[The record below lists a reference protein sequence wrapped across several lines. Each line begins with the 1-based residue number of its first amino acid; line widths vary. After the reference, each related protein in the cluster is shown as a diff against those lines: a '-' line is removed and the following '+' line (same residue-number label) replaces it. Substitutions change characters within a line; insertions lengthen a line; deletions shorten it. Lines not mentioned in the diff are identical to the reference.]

1 MNVLLHRLQ
10 FFALYHNVLKENH
23 ESPAIMYTYI
33 KAINHSMIMRKKLL
47 VTGVIVSLTAVILLS
62 LYYLFLSAKIYPVIE
77 SRIYRSAQLS
87 DKALEMFI
95 KEKGI
100 KTIINLRGKDTDSSW
115 YADESRMAGDMNVK
129 LFDIRLLSDELP
141 RYRKLAAI
149 LSLLQNAEK
158 PLLIHCKRGAD
169 RTGLVS
175 ALALVLEQDPPL
187 SVVKKQFSALYGV
200 LPVYRSAGPSFFSLY
215 EQWLNKTGKTHDKAA
230 LLEWIRN
237 EYKDRFGNL
246 EFWVEEINT
255 TRWNDFRR
263 KKFTIP
269 EHVNTLCVKGW
280 AFDASTN
287 TPPDNLQIIFGNAR
301 SFKTDFT
308 RNRPDVA
315 RYFKLGDP
323 YYQTFEAGWEIT
335 ISKDLLPAGCHVVT
349 LGYMK
354 GDTAFSMPAETTVC
368 R

>member
-1 MNVLLHRLQ
+1 MV
-10 FFALYHNVLKENH
+10 A
-23 ESPAIMYTYI
+23 
-33 KAINHSMIMRKKLL
+33 RKKIL
-47 VTGVIVSLTAVILLS
+47 TIGVIVLLTAIILS
-62 LYYLFLSAKIYPVIE
+62 SFYYLFLSSKIYPVMG

-87 DKALEMFI
+87 DKALEKI
-95 KEKGI
+95 INEKGI
-100 KTIINLRGKDTDSSW
+100 RTIINLRGKDAESSW

-129 LFDIRLLSDELP
+129 LYDIRLLSDELP

-149 LSLLQNAEK
+149 LSILQTAEK

-187 SVVKKQFSALYGV
+187 SEINKQFSVLYGV
-200 LPVYRSAGPSFFSLY
+200 LPFYRSAGPAFFSLY
-215 EQWLNKTGKTHDKAA
+215 EQWLNKTGKVHDKNT
-230 LLEWIRN
+230 LLEWIRH

-246 EFWVEEINT
+246 EFWVDEINT

-263 KKFTIP
+263 KKYAIP
-269 EHVNTLCVKGW
+269 EHVTTINIKGW

-287 TPPDNLQIIFGNAR
+287 APPDNLQITFGDTHSIKA
-301 SFKTDFT
+301 DFT
-308 RNRPDVA
+308 HNRQDVA

-323 YYQTFEAGWEIT
+323 YYQTFKAGWEIT
-335 ISKDLLPAGCHVVT
+335 INKDLFPPGCHPVMLKYAAGEKV
-349 LGYMK
+349 
-354 GDTAFSMPAETTVC
+354 FSIPTETTIC

>member
-1 MNVLLHRLQ
+1 
-10 FFALYHNVLKENH
+10 
-23 ESPAIMYTYI
+23 
-33 KAINHSMIMRKKLL
+33 MITRKKILAI
-47 VTGVIVSLTAVILLS
+47 GVIVLLTAIILPS
-62 LYYLFLSAKIYPVIE
+62 LYYLFLSSKIYPVIE
-77 SRIYRSAQLS
+77 SSIYRSAQLS
-87 DKALEMFI
+87 DKALETII

-100 KTIINLRGKDTDSSW
+100 RTIINLRGKDADSSW
-115 YADESRMAGDMNVK
+115 YAAESRMAGDMNVK

-149 LSLLQNAEK
+149 LSILQNAEK

-187 SVVKKQFSALYGV
+187 SEINKQFSVLYGV
-200 LPVYRSAGPSFFSLY
+200 LPFYRSAGPAFFSLY
-215 EQWLNKTGKTHDKAA
+215 EQWLNKTGKMHNKAT
-230 LLEWIRN
+230 LLEWIRHG
-237 EYKDRFGNL
+237 YKDRFGNL

-263 KKFTIP
+263 KKYTIP
-269 EHVNTLCVKGW
+269 AHLNTINVKGW

-287 TPPDNLQIIFGNAR
+287 TPPENLQIIFGDTR
-301 SFKTDFT
+301 SFKVEFT
-308 RNRPDVA
+308 HNRPDVA

-323 YYQTFEAGWEIT
+323 YYQTFMAGWEIT
-335 ISKDLLPAGCHVVT
+335 VNKDLLPPGCHPVMLRYVT
-349 LGYMK
+349 
-354 GDTAFSMPAETTVC
+354 GDTAFSIPTETTVC